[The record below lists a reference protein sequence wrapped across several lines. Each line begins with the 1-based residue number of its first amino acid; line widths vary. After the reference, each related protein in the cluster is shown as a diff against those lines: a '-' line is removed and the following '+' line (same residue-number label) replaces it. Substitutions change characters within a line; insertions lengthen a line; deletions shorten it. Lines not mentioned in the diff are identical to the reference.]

1 MMISFRRKYFGA
13 PASAPG
19 AKPPKKSRVR
29 STPLDNGGATVWM

>member
-19 AKPPKKSRVR
+19 AKPLKKLRVR